1 MVGVA
6 FDAKEKEKIK
16 ISKNLNEDIANI
28 EK

>member
-6 FDAKEKEKIK
+6 FDEKENEKMR
-16 ISKNLNEDIANI
+16 ISKNLNEDIANM

>member
-6 FDAKEKEKIK
+6 FDEKEKGKIR
-16 ISKNLNEDIANI
+16 ISKNCNEDIANM